1 MSENIRLQISNKG
14 KAMIL
19 ASIFI
24 ILVSCFVPL
33 YQVCMYQE
41 NQYNLKLNSQ
51 RASELEEDIR
61 VLTASI
67 SYSKSPEAL
76 ITQVIE
82 QKLDYQNI
90 DYNTSYRIAR
100 SN

>member
-1 MSENIRLQISNKG
+1 MTQSARFQISSKG
-14 KAMIL
+14 KAFIL

-24 ILVSCFVPL
+24 VLIFCFVPL
-33 YQVCMYQE
+33 FQVCMYQE

-51 RASELEEDIR
+51 RAQELEEDIR